1 MSLKKFRFVRG
12 NYNYETRNMIGILG
26 HLKWESILNVQ
37 GDTAISLCRER
48 TLARRRALA
57 FGEGVGA
64 RGGPGS
70 GRCGGAL
77 DGAARAHIVERTSVN
92 NSDSGASCLGASCTG
107 S

>member
-1 MSLKKFRFVRG
+1 MSLKKFGFVRG

-57 FGEGVGA
+57 FGEGGA
-64 RGGPGS
+64 GS